1 MWYTTIRGM
10 KWCGIVGMQMWYAA
24 DAGGAATIGGNMPP
38 QVKILPTL
46 LSPAPIRHSAS
57 YFQSAGT
64 KFCAPLPYNS
74 TWQRPLLRR

>member
-1 MWYTTIRGM
+1 MWCTTVHGM
-10 KWCGIVGMQMWYAA
+10 KWCGIVGMQMWYAV

-64 KFCAPLPYNS
+64 KF
-74 TWQRPLLRR
+74 